1 MKGRIHSFET
11 LGAVD
16 GPGLRFVIFMQG
28 CNLRCKYCQNR
39 DTWDLKAGK
48 EYEVEELI
56 EIILKY
62 KNYIGS
68 AGGVTVSGG
77 EPLLQVDFIIKLFK
91 ELRRNKIHT
100 CIDTSGNF
108 SINDEIRELIDLTD
122 LFLLDIK
129 CISNEKCIE
138 LTGMSNTNSLAFA
151 KYLSD
156 NNKKMWIRQVLI
168 PTITDNEIDLVELKN
183 FIKTLKGVE
192 KVEILKY
199 HDLGKFKWND
209 LKIKYPL
216 DNIRVANDED
226 YKRALKILEIE

>member
-68 AGGVTVSGG
+68 TGGVTVSGG